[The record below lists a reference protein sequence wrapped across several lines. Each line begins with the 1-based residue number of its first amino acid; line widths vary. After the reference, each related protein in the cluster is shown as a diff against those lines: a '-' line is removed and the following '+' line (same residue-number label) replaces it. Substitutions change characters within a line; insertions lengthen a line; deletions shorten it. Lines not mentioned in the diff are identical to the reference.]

1 MYFGDKME
9 QISIFCIVSQNKK
22 CFDRTGKNRLK
33 FNHANKWLIPYRCV
47 WLSSLLPF
55 MMTGQEKKLRKKHP
69 RESFYFSRLV
79 SISFPLTF
87 HLELLESS
95 EKNDSCKS
103 LIRYWQF
110 ESAFQLAYR
119 SLMMSM
125 HSQKSQKL
133 SFFPWRGNCN
143 SHGHQHFIFVSDE

>member
-33 FNHANKWLIPYRCV
+33 FNHANKWLIPHRCV

-55 MMTGQEKKLRKKHP
+55 MMTGQEKNLRKKHP

-79 SISFPLTF
+79 SISFPPTF

-103 LIRYWQF
+103 LIRYSIRPVQWKKW
-110 ESAFQLAYR
+110 SGLYIPLKR
-119 SLMMSM
+119 SFPLKWSSIVTSLIKRQKLR
-125 HSQKSQKL
+125 HSQH
-133 SFFPWRGNCN
+133 RC
-143 SHGHQHFIFVSDE
+143 